1 MFSYLM
7 TELLLLAILDY
18 LCSPLIIV
26 TTIALKG
33 VVMND
38 LSLQSFSTLR
48 SLVSY
53 QAALHFVVMYTHW
66 EFYIMR
72 YDLLY
77 PFGGTR
83 RLRDHLHLFID
94 LRKKTTVR

>member
-18 LCSPLIIV
+18 LCAPLIIV

-33 VVMND
+33 VAMND

-48 SLVSY
+48 SSVSY

-83 RLRDHLHLFID
+83 RLGDHLHLFID